1 MSVLSLESPRPRR
14 VRRPHA
20 WSQIIRRL
28 VQATFFSFIL
38 VASVRHLLL
47 EGTTTTP
54 SLDALC
60 PFGGLETLWNVWRSG
75 QFVPKTHPSNLVLG
89 LGLLLGAL
97 ASGGAFCGWVCPFG
111 TLQDLLTWLRERLH
125 LPALTIPAPVDRWLR
140 YGRYLTLSLILYM
153 TISSVTLWFAAYD
166 PYRTIFGLEWLLAFD
181 LAEHWLAYTIAL
193 VILGLSFFVPRFWC
207 KYTCPLGGA
216 LSLVGHISLLRIRRS
231 EASCKG
237 CALCETPCPVGLHV
251 ADANPMVSPNCIGC
265 LACVEACPRHGA
277 LEVQVAPVIW
287 VKQIRRFL
295 IRLRPSAK
303 TAHPAAGETL

>member
-1 MSVLSLESPRPRR
+1 MSALSLEPTRPRPRR
-14 VRRPHA
+14 QRKPRI

-28 VQATFFSFIL
+28 VQAAFFIFIL

-60 PFGGLETLWNVWRSG
+60 PFGGLETLWNTWSSG

-89 LGLLLGAL
+89 IGLLLGAL
-97 ASGGAFCGWVCPFG
+97 VSGGAFCGWICPFG

-125 LPALTIPAPVDRWLR
+125 WPEFTVPAKVDRWLR
-140 YGRYLTLSLILYM
+140 YGRYLTLSLVLYM
-153 TISSVTLWFAAYD
+153 TISTITLWFADYD
-166 PYRTIFGLEWLLAFD
+166 PYRTIFGLEWLFAFD
-181 LAEHWLAYTIAL
+181 LAAHWPAYSLALTIL
-193 VILGLSFFVPRFWC
+193 VLSFFVPRFWC

-216 LSLVGHISLLRIRRS
+216 LSLVGHVSLLRIRRS

-251 ADANPMVSPNCIGC
+251 ADANPLVSTNCIGC
-265 LACVEACPRHGA
+265 LACVEACPRHGT
-277 LEVQVAPVIW
+277 LEVQFTPVIW
-287 VKQIRRFL
+287 VKQLRRRFG
-295 IRLRPSAK
+295 RLRHASTP
-303 TAHPAAGETL
+303 AGETL